1 MIYLAALVA
10 LTAVSVVCGVL
21 ALNSIPSPNGPS
33 PAVRTARIIGAPLI
47 ALWALAA
54 WFWEF

>member
-1 MIYLAALVA
+1 MIYLAALA
-10 LTAVSVVCGVL
+10 AVSVVCGVL

-33 PAVRTARIIGAPLI
+33 PALRTARILGAPLI